1 MFGIFNKKSAA
12 NFEKD
17 VKKFNTSSAVTVA
30 AHKVA
35 HIGFGTAG
43 AATTVVA
50 GNCYYASQ
58 KKHMSRKQRKQ
69 GQKINQMATGVAIIG
84 AGIGSVATVIE
95 AVAQPLPFDQSKY
108 LFDDDID
115 GQVAEAEEVVD
126 AKIAPEDTEETQE
139 GAEQNAQ

>member
-1 MFGIFNKKSAA
+1 
-12 NFEKD
+12 
-17 VKKFNTSSAVTVA
+17 
-30 AHKVA
+30 
-35 HIGFGTAG
+35 
-43 AATTVVA
+43 
-50 GNCYYASQ
+50 
-58 KKHMSRKQRKQ
+58 MSRKQRKQ
-69 GQKINQMATGVAIIG
+69 GQKINNMATGVAIIG